1 MPKQISAVDA
11 IAPAFV
17 RTKRILLGPFR
28 FGLWAR
34 LAVVAIVTGETSGGG
49 GGGASLPNLNTNRGG
64 DDHWR
69 MAAHLLS
76 EPDWQQIQPYL
87 SWIILGALVILA
99 LMLVWIY
106 SDCVY
111 RFILLESVITGKCE
125 LREGWR
131 RWRDAGRRYF
141 LWAIAYAFGALAA
154 VCLVIGIPTLLAY
167 RAEWFEKSAQHMAG
181 LIGGVF
187 LLLLVF
193 LALVAVLAVIDL
205 FARDFLVPVMAFENL
220 NAMDG
225 WRRLMSIMAMDK
237 MSFAG
242 YVLMKIVLAM
252 GSAILFTVVNLIVIL
267 ILLIPLAIL
276 GVAGYFVGKEAGIP
290 WDTSTILLVTGL
302 GMLAVAGILYVVGF
316 VYAPGLVFFESY
328 SLEFFAARYEPLAK
342 SMFPPAPPV
351 PPVLASGPP
360 GEPFPA
366 PEPSS
371 A

>member
-1 MPKQISAVDA
+1 MLKRISAVDA
-11 IAPAFV
+11 ISPAFV

-49 GGGASLPNLNTNRGG
+49 GGASLPNLNTNRGG
-64 DDHWR
+64 DDHWK
-69 MAAHLLS
+69 AAAQLLS
-76 EPDWQQIQPYL
+76 EPDWKQIQPYL

-99 LMLVWIY
+99 LMLLWIY

-111 RFILLESVITGKCE
+111 RFTLLESVITGKCE

-141 LWAIAYAFGALAA
+141 VWAVAYAFGVMGA
-154 VCLVIGIPTLLAY
+154 VCLVIGIPALLAY
-167 RAEWFEKSAQHMAG
+167 RAGWFEKSEQHMAG

-205 FARDFLVPVMAFENL
+205 FARDFLVPVMAFENV

-225 WRRLMSIMAMDK
+225 WRRLMSIMAAEK

-242 YVLMKIVLAM
+242 YVLMKIVLAV
-252 GSAILFTVVNLIVIL
+252 GSAILFTIVNLIVIL
-267 ILLIPLAIL
+267 ILLIPIAVL
-276 GVAGYFVGKEAGIP
+276 GVAGYFVGKGAGVA
-290 WDTSTILLVTGL
+290 WDTSTILFVTGL
-302 GMLAVAGILYVVGF
+302 GMLAVAAILYVVGF

-351 PPVLASGPP
+351 IPPLSSNAAFPP
-360 GEPFPA
+360 PS
-366 PEPSS
+366 PSS
-371 A
+371 P